1 MHSGSTITPHGSGSD
16 DYLSCISISEWECQ
30 PTGILE
36 EGVPHAVLITL
47 PIETKN
53 VSWKR
58 RKQGVE
64 MKGGGERSPNHA
76 SFLKSAPAYRR
87 QL

>member
-1 MHSGSTITPHGSGSD
+1 MLCTVAAQKRPMGRGSD
-16 DYLSCISISEWECQ
+16 VHVSCISISEWECQ
-30 PTGILE
+30 PTAILE

-47 PIETKN
+47 PTQTEN

-64 MKGGGERSPNHA
+64 MKGEVKGLQTMQV
-76 SFLKSAPAYRR
+76 F
-87 QL
+87 

>member
-1 MHSGSTITPHGSGSD
+1 MGRGSD

-47 PIETKN
+47 PIKTEN
-53 VSWKR
+53 VSWER
-58 RKQGVE
+58 RKQLVE
-64 MKGGGERSPNHA
+64 MKGEVKGPQTMQG
-76 SFLKSAPAYRR
+76 F
-87 QL
+87 